1 MPWFYGG
8 NICFFRIINKNI
20 LMMYIRNEIM
30 KTTNKLVIL
39 IAGLSLGACSS
50 MEEKDST
57 FMTYE
62 DMQSK
67 ILAHDAQ
74 WQTVQPKL
82 DRIDELE
89 ADIAEL
95 KKENMALSKE
105 NNAMAETMV
114 DDKNIT
120 TADASTVITPAPI
133 LSENNLNNSANKSEA
148 MVNLKAPLAVVQPM
162 MPKSKYGVQVASYG
176 NRDEAI
182 RGWNVLLKKDSAS
195 FKGLQPLINQKQVKG
210 RTMYQLKVGPFLD
223 KPFSADFCN
232 MLKDKGTD
240 CLVTQYNGDA
250 FTVN

>member
-1 MPWFYGG
+1 
-8 NICFFRIINKNI
+8 
-20 LMMYIRNEIM
+20 
-30 KTTNKLVIL
+30 
-39 IAGLSLGACSS
+39 
-50 MEEKDST
+50 MEVKDSS
-57 FMTYE
+57 FMTE
-62 DMQSK
+62 VEMQSK
-67 ILAHDAQ
+67 RLAHDAQ

-105 NNAMAETMV
+105 NNAMAETMI

-120 TADASTVITPAPI
+120 TADASPVIKPAPV
-133 LSENNLNNSANKSEA
+133 LSENNVNGSADKSKTMMNS
-148 MVNLKAPLAVVQPM
+148 KAPLAVVQPM
-162 MPKSKYGVQVASYG
+162 TPKLKYGVQVASYI

-182 RGWNVLLKKDSAS
+182 RGWNVLLKKDSTS
-195 FKGLQPLINQKQVKG
+195 FKGLTPLINQKEVKG

-223 KPFSADFCN
+223 KPFSTDFCN

-240 CLVTQYNGDA
+240 CLVTQYNGEV